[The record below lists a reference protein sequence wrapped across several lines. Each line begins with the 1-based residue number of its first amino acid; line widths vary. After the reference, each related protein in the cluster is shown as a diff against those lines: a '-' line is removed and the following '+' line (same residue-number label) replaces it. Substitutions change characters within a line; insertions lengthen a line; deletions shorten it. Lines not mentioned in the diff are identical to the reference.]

1 MPNKYWTYRIA
12 QDWFKYQSNRQ
23 SHHFDRLYSH
33 GWATLFCLPFL
44 SANGGQTIMLF
55 AQTKLI
61 RREQRAMPDYAEFL
75 LPPGRNTLPLLQFMD
90 FHFSAAF
97 SKYFGDSPKKVSG
110 IN

>member
-1 MPNKYWTYRIA
+1 MPNKCWTYRIA

-44 SANGGQTIMLF
+44 SAKGGQTIKLF

-61 RREQRAMPDYAEFL
+61 RREQQTMPDYAEFW
-75 LPPGRNTLPLLQFMD
+75 LPQGRNTLPLL
-90 FHFSAAF
+90 HLWTLIFSAEF